1 MQQHFWHKYSFQG
14 VPNQVEGGG
23 YDEYLLEGKFQGVG
37 DFKQKCPP
45 WVRGIDIFWNYTIW
59 GSINCSIWTQSCIII
74 VEKVT
79 KKQSWHSLQDQGSAA
94 ISLAKPLHWHI
105 YWLTQIESVGIWI
118 YMNVLNYVG
127 RKCYWYTFKK
137 HRGRFYV
144 LFLLRDL
151 KRQCNWLQPMIPHT
165 YYLPTLIWAPFNLP
179 PQQSPLLSIFTSATG
194 STRPRSTL
202 HQGSLSW
209 LVYVHLV

>member
-1 MQQHFWHKYSFQG
+1 MG
-14 VPNQVEGGG
+14 
-23 YDEYLLEGKFQGVG
+23 
-37 DFKQKCPP
+37 
-45 WVRGIDIFWNYTIW
+45 GIDISWNYTIW

-127 RKCYWYTFKK
+127 RKSYWYTLTK
-137 HRGRFYV
+137 HRGRFYI
-144 LFLLRDL
+144 LFFWEIL
-151 KRQCNWLQPMIPHT
+151 KSSATDYSKWS
-165 YYLPTLIWAPFNLP
+165 PTLTTYPLSSQLRLTSPHNSLLCWVYSLQLQALLAPG
-179 PQQSPLLSIFTSATG
+179 LLSTKDRFLCKCVHTCCSVH
-194 STRPRSTL
+194 PFL
-202 HQGSLSW
+202 HPP
-209 LVYVHLV
+209 HC